1 MQIFSSILL
10 QLLFNTEKNLS
21 KGFNYFRKIFIFMFM
36 FDWVLNAP
44 L

>member
-21 KGFNYFRKIFIFMFM
+21 KAFNYFRKIFIFIFM